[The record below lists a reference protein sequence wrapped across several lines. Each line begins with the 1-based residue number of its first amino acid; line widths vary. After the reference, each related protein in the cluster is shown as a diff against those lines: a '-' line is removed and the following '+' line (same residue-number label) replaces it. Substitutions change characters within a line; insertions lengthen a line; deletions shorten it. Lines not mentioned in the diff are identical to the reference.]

1 MPRFQAKHIDDLEPG
16 CVVEINDRRYIRM
29 ADMPSHHME
38 GWVFDPETG
47 HATHWSRLVLFDEMV
62 TSAAQWSCPP
72 CRSTGA
78 LHCASPD
85 ECGQMR
91 LRQPLTGA

>member
-1 MPRFQAKHIDDLEPG
+1 MPRPK
-16 CVVEINDRRYIRM
+16 
-29 ADMPSHHME
+29 
-38 GWVFDPETG
+38 
-47 HATHWSRLVLFDEMV
+47 ATPAVQVHYALSD
-62 TSAAQWSCPP
+62 AQWSCPP